1 MEGIVEVSD
10 AVLRMPF
17 WFLVDLML
25 SSRMSGLYQKMT
37 QYTKSIKLLCP
48 DCTFQMDEA
57 RMLIIFIAGCFL
69 CFVAVSFYSVAV
81 LFLYAAIFGFGLICM
96 NSLIYSL
103 MLRTAFSPWDRLA
116 VRTLMQ
122 AHLGSSFLISLSV
135 LVVLVIMAFPRWPSM
150 KHGILFLLLS
160 LSLTLLSHLPV
171 WFLLNTAQLTYD
183 CHAPPNKFA
192 SFHCTTPA
200 WYAYVVALLGSKPC
214 TSVYLSSDL
223 CPFIDF
229 RYALS
234 SGNRICPAI
243 SSVSCPHN
251 YCDPKLRQLVYT
263 ISSYLLPILNVVLYS
278 TLVRVTSMC
287 KRILSCIHQ
296 EIELYRMVGPFEFIS
311 FHWNRLN
318 VPLTLALLWCFK
330 WCLVISMGPDQW
342 PITPV
347 SPSGNLSSSNIS
359 LLEDY
364 VRPSDNES
372 TLSVLL
378 TRAYVGALVHGSET
392 WLVVFGA
399 AAFFGAV
406 AVCVVRFLILLLD
419 PSGEEI
425 TRLFAAAG
433 DAPLNLH
440 EWNVIEDPVLAVD
453 HNDVIAVEMLVGTG
467 WNCAVVFL
475 FLAFQYDLPS
485 LPLTQ
490 RICCSVYGLIVIGIT
505 CIHPFQA
512 LIKSFLLRLGVPGR
526 GSPWI
531 SHLRPL
537 FFCFLLMGASLCI
550 IAYVPEGLAERVHDR
565 LVNNSVV
572 EAAADSSA
580 SVLVP
585 RFGSSVESLRARQLR
600 ITLCGCQ
607 LLLAL
612 TVTLLEYSVYQYSH
626 RHPAWQGLRS
636 SLFWIKLISSVLDYM
651 ISLLS
656 FLTVCW
662 LSVYDSIGLCRLF
675 IICCY
680 FYFILYP
687 SAVRAYTWVRWR
699 ILARER
705 MRNLIS
711 PSEAELEANGDTC
724 PICYTEMTP
733 ASSKFTRC
741 GHLYHIDCLTTWM
754 RRQLFCP
761 ICHAD
766 LLSTKVT
773 DRRRRDDTHDT

>member
-1 MEGIVEVSD
+1 MEGIFEVSD

-17 WFLVDLML
+17 WFLIDLLL
-25 SSRMSGLYQKMT
+25 SSRVSGLYQKMVVY
-37 QYTKSIKLLCP
+37 QKSIKLLCP
-48 DCTFQMDEA
+48 DCTFQIDEA
-57 RMLIIFIAGCFL
+57 RMLIIFLIGCFVH
-69 CFVAVSFYSVAV
+69 FVAVSFYSVAV
-81 LFLYAAIFGFGLICM
+81 LLLYTAIFGLGLICM

-116 VRTLMQ
+116 VGTLMQ

-135 LVVLVIMAFPRWPSM
+135 LVILVIMAFPRWPSM
-150 KHGILFLLLS
+150 KHGFLFVLLS
-160 LSLTLLSHLPV
+160 LSLALISHAPV

-192 SFHCTTPA
+192 SSRCTTPA
-200 WYAYVVALLGSKPC
+200 WYAYVVALIGSKPC
-214 TSVYLSSDL
+214 TSVDLSSNL

-243 SSVSCPHN
+243 ASVSCHHD
-251 YCDPKLRQLVYT
+251 YCDPKLRQYVYT
-263 ISSYLLPILNVVLYS
+263 TSSYLLPLLHVALYGA
-278 TLVRVTSMC
+278 LIRVTC
-287 KRILSCIHQ
+287 VYRRVLSCVHQ
-296 EIELYRMVGPFEFIS
+296 EVELYRMVGPFEFIS

-318 VPLTLALLWCFK
+318 IPLTLALLWCFK
-330 WCLVISMGPDQW
+330 WCLVISMGPEQW
-342 PITPV
+342 PITPN
-347 SPSGNLSSSNIS
+347 SPKGKWLGPNIS

-364 VRPSDNES
+364 IRPSDNES
-372 TLSVLL
+372 TVSVLL

-392 WLVVFGA
+392 WLTVFGS

-406 AVCVVRFLILLLD
+406 AVCVVRFLVLLLD
-419 PSGEEI
+419 PSGEEM

-433 DAPLNLH
+433 DAPLDFH

-453 HNDVIAVEMLVGTG
+453 HNDVIAVDMLVGTG

-490 RICCSVYGLIVIGIT
+490 RMCCSVYGLIVIGIT

-526 GSPWI
+526 DSSWI

-537 FFCFLLMGASLCI
+537 FFCSILILASLCI

-565 LVNNSVV
+565 LMNNSVKINP
-572 EAAADSSA
+572 DSSA
-580 SVLVP
+580 PIMVP
-585 RFGSSVESLRARQLR
+585 RFGSSVESLKARQLR

-607 LLLAL
+607 LFLAL
-612 TVTLLEYSVYQYSH
+612 TVTLLEYCVYQYSH
-626 RHPAWQGLRS
+626 RRPAWPGLRP

-651 ISLLS
+651 LSLLS

-687 SAVRAYTWVRWR
+687 SAFRAYTWVRWK

-705 MRNLIS
+705 MRNLVN
-711 PSEAELEANGDTC
+711 PTEADLETNGDTC

-733 ASSKFTRC
+733 TSAKFTRC

-766 LLSTKVT
+766 LLSTKVI
-773 DRRRRDDTHDT
+773 DRRRRDDPHDN